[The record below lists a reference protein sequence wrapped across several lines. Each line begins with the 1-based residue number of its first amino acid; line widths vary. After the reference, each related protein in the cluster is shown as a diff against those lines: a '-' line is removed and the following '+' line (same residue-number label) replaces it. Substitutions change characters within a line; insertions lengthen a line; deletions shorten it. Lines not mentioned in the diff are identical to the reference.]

1 MGLNLLGVEAF
12 DQAQAIRYTRGAGDG
27 DGYRISDRPCHTTS
41 AVVLGATAKGASKN
55 SAGATIRP
63 GVEDAVNPSLE
74 ASWRHPWRQDL
85 HTGADG
91 GAGKVFRGSPKYLM
105 CRFSSQ

>member
-1 MGLNLLGVEAF
+1 MPLYFIYFCLLG
-12 DQAQAIRYTRGAGDG
+12 T
-27 DGYRISDRPCHTTS
+27 
-41 AVVLGATAKGASKN
+41 SKN

-91 GAGKVFRGSPKYLM
+91 GAGGVFRGHLLAQIYSDRVM
-105 CRFSSQ
+105 I

>member
-1 MGLNLLGVEAF
+1 MY
-12 DQAQAIRYTRGAGDG
+12 Q
-27 DGYRISDRPCHTTS
+27 S
-41 AVVLGATAKGASKN
+41 LGASWCHPWGQDLHNGADEWLQGSLGAPRCIIPIRKVLPLDA
-55 SAGATIRP
+55 SESFAGATIRP

-91 GAGKVFRGSPKYLM
+91 GAGEVFRGSPLIG
-105 CRFSSQ
+105 